1 MEESDPVRL
10 LSYRLW
16 VRNYDSLDITNADLM
31 VAMHVG
37 KAFIEAPDGGLLQG
51 DEVQ

>member
-37 KAFIEAPDGGLLQG
+37 VLVHRIFMPADLIIAL
-51 DEVQ
+51 